1 MRGIIGGYPM
11 ANLKREYTDIKDNN
25 HRVEHQIVSEQD
37 DSSRERILH
46 ELYHALTR
54 FGKRIPA

>member
-1 MRGIIGGYPM
+1 M